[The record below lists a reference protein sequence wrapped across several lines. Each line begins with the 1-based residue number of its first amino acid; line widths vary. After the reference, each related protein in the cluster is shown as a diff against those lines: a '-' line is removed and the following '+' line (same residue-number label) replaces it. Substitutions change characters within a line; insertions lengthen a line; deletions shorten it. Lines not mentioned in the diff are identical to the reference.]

1 MTNLFNEFCEENNL
15 DPKQAKSFFEN
26 LYGEF
31 CSHINQAS
39 NVGQGVSLFRYWQS
53 NFKEESES
61 NEGFIELLLA
71 LNGAGLV
78 TDKAHKAMLL
88 FLDYAS
94 EHKVIDIDCSE
105 FVEHKQ

>member
-1 MTNLFNEFCEENNL
+1 MANLLNEFSEENSL
-15 DPKQAKSFFEN
+15 DPQEVKSLFEN

-31 CSHINQAS
+31 CGHINKAS
-39 NVGQGVSLFRYWQS
+39 NVGEGVSLFRYWQS

-61 NEGFIELLLA
+61 NEDFIELLMA
-71 LNGAGLV
+71 LNGVGLV

-94 EHKVIDIDCSE
+94 EHKVIDIDCSG
-105 FVEHKQ
+105 FVKRN